1 MTGQSTSYL
10 PLHYKLLVIFMLLVV
25 IPVAIVGGYSYLSSA
40 KEAERNTRN
49 NLEIAVNQIGN
60 NVQYRVDDVSRSA
73 EALYDDQVLSRYLS
87 GYYLNW
93 ERYQVTTQYVLPRL
107 DAALSLPKQKIR
119 MTVYL
124 NEHTLGELY
133 YNETPEALESGDR
146 QFEIRYADRV
156 SGEAWY
162 RSLNLPFDGYTWRR
176 VGTDEAYG
184 YISLLR
190 PLINYETFEPIG
202 LVRIAVKLKDIFADV
217 DLNQL
222 GGGTLLYV
230 LGGDGVL
237 YPLLPEGAADGT
249 AGGEGAAASGTAGT
263 AGGSAGDSGARG
275 AGSAVAG
282 AELAAGAAGSGGEAA
297 SGLTPDDRRYLR
309 IERRIDR
316 LPVTLTALVPVDSFK
331 ENSRRVRDLT
341 ILVCALCVLA
351 MTLVSFLIARV
362 FFKRVSKLTQ
372 SLRAFKEGEYSRRI
386 HYRGRD
392 EFADIAESFNDMAQA
407 TQKLIGEVYV
417 SNLAK
422 KEAEL
427 QILHSQINPHFL
439 YNTFSSI
446 SRMAKLGEIGT
457 LHEIIRELAKFYRLT
472 LNKGEML
479 ISVGKEL
486 QIVESYLNIQN
497 MKYAGRIRSSI
508 ETDAEAERCE
518 TVKFV
523 LQPFIENVL
532 EHAWYDDEI
541 EIVIA
546 VRRQGDRLVMQV
558 RDNGLGMKPETA
570 AAILGGSG
578 AQTGGRAE
586 RESGGGESADNAG
599 ADGRDKSGYGIR
611 NVDQRI
617 KLHYGRQYGVQ
628 IESEVGKGTTVTLT
642 LPAVE
647 TGDEAAA
654 G

>member
-49 NLEIAVNQIGN
+49 NLEVAVNQIGN

-124 NEHTLGELY
+124 NEHTIGELY

-222 GGGTLLYV
+222 GGGTRMYV
-230 LGGDGVL
+230 LGEGGGVL
-237 YPLLPEGAADGT
+237 YPLLPEGGAEERQVGGGT
-249 AGGEGAAASGTAGT
+249 AGAAGAA
-263 AGGSAGDSGARG
+263 
-275 AGSAVAG
+275 
-282 AELAAGAAGSGGEAA
+282 EPAAGAAGSGDALAPGPP
-297 SGLTPDDRRYLR
+297 SDDRGYLR

-546 VRRQGDRLVMQV
+546 VRRQGDRLVMEV

-578 AQTGGRAE
+578 AEAGGRAGS
-586 RESGGGESADNAG
+586 ESGVGELADGAG
-599 ADGRDKSGYGIR
+599 AAGREKSGYGIR

-617 KLHYGRQYGVQ
+617 KLHYGREFGVQ
-628 IESEVGKGTTVTLT
+628 IESEVGKGTTVRLT

-647 TGDEAAA
+647 TGEEAAA

>member
-40 KEAERNTRN
+40 KETERNTRN
-49 NLEIAVNQIGN
+49 NLEVAVNQIGN

-93 ERYQVTTQYVLPRL
+93 ERYQVTTQYVLPRI

-124 NEHTLGELY
+124 NEHTIGELY

-162 RSLNLPFDGYTWRR
+162 RNLNLPFDGYTWRR

-222 GGGTLLYV
+222 GGGTRLYV
-230 LGGDGVL
+230 LGGEGGVL
-237 YPLLPEGAADGT
+237 YPLSPEVETDGT
-249 AGGEGAAASGTAGT
+249 AGGEGAAAFGSA
-263 AGGSAGDSGARG
+263 GSAGDSGVRVSGSAAAAAG
-275 AGSAVAG
+275 LAAGSA
-282 AELAAGAAGSGGEAA
+282 GSGDAIA
-297 SGLTPDDRRYLR
+297 SGLPADDRRYLR

-446 SRMAKLGEIGT
+446 SRMAKLGEIET

-508 ETDAEAERCE
+508 EADADAERCE

-541 EIVIA
+541 EIAIV
-546 VRRQGDRLVMQV
+546 VRRQGDRLVMEV

-570 AAILGGSG
+570 AVILGGPG
-578 AQTGGRAE
+578 AEAGGRAGS
-586 RESGGGESADNAG
+586 ESGVGEHADGAG
-599 ADGRDKSGYGIR
+599 AAGREKSGYGIR

-617 KLHYGRQYGVQ
+617 KLHYGREFGVQ

-647 TGDEAAA
+647 TKSEAAA